1 MAPSATKME
10 DALVRGTVEVFG
22 AEPDATTVNK
32 VRKHVE
38 QKLGLEDGFFSNAK
52 WKQKSKGLIKEHVV
66 SSAR

>member
-1 MAPSATKME
+1 MATSATKME
-10 DALVRGTVEVFG
+10 DALIRGTAEVFS

-38 QKLGLEDGFFSNAK
+38 QNLGLEDGFFSSAK

-66 SSAR
+66 SSPR